1 MMPSGGNNM
10 APTRGVLVYLGLT
23 FVLSWVPAW
32 LLSETWI
39 GEGRPIVTR
48 LLTCSL
54 FYAISMGWQPLAAA
68 WIVRRWIDPPGY
80 LDHGLKPA
88 RLRFMLLAMRA
99 LSKCRE

>member
-23 FVLSWVPAW
+23 FVFSWVPAW

-54 FYAISMGWQPLAAA
+54 FQAIRIG
-68 WIVRRWIDPPGY
+68 
-80 LDHGLKPA
+80 
-88 RLRFMLLAMRA
+88 
-99 LSKCRE
+99 